1 MLGSDNTNLRLVRST
16 FFLSTAIMGFQSIWY
31 SHPRRYGPGSRY
43 CRVCNN
49 THGLIR
55 KYGLNIC
62 RRCFRQYAAD
72 IGFKK
77 LD

>member
-1 MLGSDNTNLRLVRST
+1 
-16 FFLSTAIMGFQSIWY
+16 MGHNNIWY
-31 SHPRRYGPGSRY
+31 SHPRKFGPGSRN
-43 CRVCNN
+43 CRVCANH
-49 THGLIR
+49 HGIIR

-62 RRCFRQYAAD
+62 RRCFRQYAEP

>member
-1 MLGSDNTNLRLVRST
+1 
-16 FFLSTAIMGFQSIWY
+16 MGFQTLWH
-31 SHPRRYGPGSRY
+31 SHPRKYGQGSRY
-43 CRVCNN
+43 CRVCGNR
-49 THGLIR
+49 HGLIR

-62 RRCFRQYAAD
+62 RQCFRQYAED